1 MFSTGKR
8 QMNAGQF
15 RAWRARLDHAVSQWM
30 VLSARPVISM
40 ETASGMMI
48 AVAVMAMVL
57 MVVVSQRPK

>member
-1 MFSTGKR
+1 M
-8 QMNAGQF
+8 
-15 RAWRARLDHAVSQWM
+15 
-30 VLSARPVISM
+30 SM